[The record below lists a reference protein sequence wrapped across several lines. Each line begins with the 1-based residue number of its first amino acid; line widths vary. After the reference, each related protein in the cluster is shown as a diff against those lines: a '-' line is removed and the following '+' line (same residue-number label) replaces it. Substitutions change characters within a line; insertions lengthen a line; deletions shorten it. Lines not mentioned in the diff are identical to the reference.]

1 MKNFFV
7 PPIVLAL
14 ALTMCLAAVS
24 SVAASGMLKAFE
36 HSNRRAIYWDFL
48 RLDEEPPRNMN
59 ISSGVHATAV
69 VLPLNSRMNLFGQWT
84 FSAIK
89 YTDGKGDPNDFVGS
103 PLIGVQLD
111 GRGVNYWEIGCCL
124 PLGSGGDDA
133 RSQGLVSDALRM
145 SSFADEHLSFSGMA
159 HIGSDHGQT
168 STFWDLGMEVMVPV
182 ASDLETEVIFDY
194 GFSGVSDLGGV
205 SAFASLSGRYI
216 PTRDGSVGDR
226 TTHRLQVGLRS
237 SGKLLGVGFRVILP
251 IDEDYSRTVNFGYA
265 FQMSAYP

>member
-1 MKNFFV
+1 MKNSFAT
-7 PPIVLAL
+7 PTILAL
-14 ALTMCLAAVS
+14 LLVACLTAASSVS
-24 SVAASGMLKAFE
+24 SAGMLQAFE

-48 RLDEEPPRNMN
+48 RLDQEPPRNMN

-89 YTDGKGDPNDFVGS
+89 YTDGRGDPNDFMGS
-103 PLIGVQLD
+103 PLVGIQLD
-111 GRGVNYWEIGCCL
+111 GRGVNYWEFGCRL

-133 RSQGLVSDALRM
+133 RSQGLASDASRM
-145 SSFADEHLSFSGMA
+145 SSFFDEHFSFGGMA
-159 HIGSDHGQT
+159 HIGSNHGQT

-205 SAFASLSGRYI
+205 SAFGSLSGRYI
-216 PTRDGSVGDR
+216 PTRDGSIGDR
-226 TTHRLQVGLRS
+226 TTHRLQVGLGS
-237 SGKLLGVGFRVILP
+237 SGKLFGVGFRVILP
-251 IDEDYSRTVNFGYA
+251 IDDNYFETVNFGYA
-265 FQMSAYP
+265 FSASVYP